1 MGENGFSKNDFEF
14 ISVIGRGA
22 FGKVLKVEH
31 KKTKKIYAD
40 SLTKLKKSRHLWSA
54 KKNSAGACSMTA
66 AKCKCCITF
75 FMHGAGIPQVI

>member
-31 KKTKKIYAD
+31 KKTKKIYAMKVMN
-40 SLTKLKKSRHLWSA
+40 KLKIIDRNAVNNANNERNILIKL
-54 KKNSAGACSMTA
+54 NS
-66 AKCKCCITF
+66 K
-75 FMHGAGIPQVI
+75 

>member
-31 KKTKKIYAD
+31 KKNKKVYAMKVM
-40 SLTKLKKSRHLWSA
+40 SKLKIIDNHA
-54 KKNSAGACSMTA
+54 ADNANNEKNILL
-66 AKCKCCITF
+66 KINNKYELLI
-75 FMHGAGIPQVI
+75 

>member
-31 KKTKKIYAD
+31 KKTQKIYAMKVMN
-40 SLTKLKKSRHLWSA
+40 KLKIIDMNAVNNANNERNILIKL
-54 KKNSAGACSMTA
+54 NS
-66 AKCKCCITF
+66 K
-75 FMHGAGIPQVI
+75 